1 MIDCFII
8 CSQPEKFIE
17 LHEKFHSNPFVSSV
31 VFFGQGL
38 GKSMKSKY
46 EAWPFNGNFST
57 ELIMKL
63 AAHAKEKYLLVI
75 IADAE
80 VSFGPDAM
88 ERFLSVG
95 EDTGAG
101 MLYSNY
107 TSVSK
112 EARSPHPVIDY
123 QIGSLRD
130 DFDFGPV
137 LFLNTKTT
145 QQAVATFRER
155 FNYAGLYQLRLAV
168 SRISP
173 IIRIPE
179 FLYEA
184 ETTDPRSSGKKMF
197 DYVDP
202 KNRSVQVE
210 MEAAVTTHLK
220 AIGGFLNPGSIE
232 TDHDTEHFDTE
243 ASVIIPVL
251 NRKKTIADAIGSV
264 MNQVTDFRFNL
275 IIVDN
280 HSTDGTTGII
290 ESYAEKYSG
299 LIHIIPERK
308 DLGIGGCWNRAV
320 ADPACGR
327 FVIQL
332 DSDDIYSDE
341 TVLQKIVDLFRRERC
356 GMVIGSYRMTD
367 FNLEEI
373 PPGIIDHREWTD
385 ENGKNNALRINGLG
399 APRAFYT
406 PLLRQY
412 KLPNVNYGEDYG
424 IGIRI
429 SRLYKIGRIYEPV
442 YLCRRWEDNSDA
454 SLSVEQL
461 NRNNVYKDSLRTI
474 ELRARILLN
483 SQNKD
488 L

>member
-8 CSQPEKFIE
+8 CSQPEKYSD
-17 LHEKFHSNPFVSSV
+17 LHEKFHSHPLVNSV
-31 VFFGQGL
+31 VFLGQRPGEIT
-38 GKSMKSKY
+38 KSAY
-46 EAWPFNGNFST
+46 EVWPFNGNIST

-63 AAHAKEKYLLVI
+63 AAHVKEKYLLVI

-80 VSFGPDAM
+80 ISFGPDAM
-88 ERFLSVG
+88 ERFLSVA

-107 TSVSK
+107 YSVSK
-112 EARSPHPVIDY
+112 GARSPHPVNDY

-137 LFLNTKTT
+137 LFLNTMTMR
-145 QQAVATFRER
+145 QAVATFRER
-155 FNYAGLYQLRLAV
+155 FDFAGLYQLRLAV
-168 SRISP
+168 SRISQ
-173 IIRIPE
+173 IMRIRE
-179 FLYEA
+179 FLYDAEA
-184 ETTDPRSSGKKMF
+184 TDPRSSGKKMF

-202 KNRSVQVE
+202 KNRAVQVE
-210 MEAAVTTHLK
+210 MESAVTTHLK
-220 AIGGFLNPGSIE
+220 EIGGFLEPGCLE
-232 TDHDTEHFDTE
+232 PDHDTEHFDTE

-251 NRKKTIADAIGSV
+251 NRKNTIADAIGSV
-264 MNQVTDFRFNL
+264 MKQVTDFRFNL

-290 ESYAEKYSG
+290 ESYAKKYND
-299 LIHIIPERK
+299 LIHIIPERN

-327 FVIQL
+327 FAVQL

-341 TVLQKIVDLFRRERC
+341 TTLQKIVDLFMKERC

-373 PPGIIDHREWTD
+373 PPGIIDHREWTED
-385 ENGKNNALRINGLG
+385 NGKNNALRINGLG

-429 SRLYKIGRIYEPV
+429 SRHYKIGRIYEPL

-454 SLSVEQL
+454 SLSVEQV
-461 NRNNVYKDSLRTI
+461 NRNNAYKDSLRTI

-483 SQNKD
+483 SQKKE